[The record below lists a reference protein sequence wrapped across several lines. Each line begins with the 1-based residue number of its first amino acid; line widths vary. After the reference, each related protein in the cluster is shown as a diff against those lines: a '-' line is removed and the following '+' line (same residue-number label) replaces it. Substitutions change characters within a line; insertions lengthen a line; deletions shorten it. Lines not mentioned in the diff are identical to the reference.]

1 MAESWFP
8 LLCYLLVFTDLLSA
22 DLPCKLLKRV
32 PGLLGGHI
40 TPKSILGRYH
50 NYLPSPPQPSS
61 PPPPPRSWFLTNIVY
76 NIFSGNEWFSKTDV
90 SNFQNLLTVLFAA
103 HISCLTAYSI
113 WVSVSTQSSSRMPIF
128 LLAYQQCVMKV
139 GTSWFLYPAVKRI
152 FLFFFIFVLFHFIFL
167 GRFVFSFSVPMKR
180 FSAMMRHDGNRDYW
194 CFITQKVFQN

>member
-1 MAESWFP
+1 M
-8 LLCYLLVFTDLLSA
+8 
-22 DLPCKLLKRV
+22 
-32 PGLLGGHI
+32 
-40 TPKSILGRYH
+40 
-50 NYLPSPPQPSS
+50 
-61 PPPPPRSWFLTNIVY
+61 
-76 NIFSGNEWFSKTDV
+76 
-90 SNFQNLLTVLFAA
+90 LFAA

-152 FLFFFIFVLFHFIFL
+152 FLFFFIFVLFHFILL

-194 CFITQKVFQN
+194 CFITQKVFQNEEFASKLKRRLKNERTWQVYNVLVVGKNLASFVERWVLYILYSKGTCFLGKTYFNITGTELFRILVPRIQTSQHFRLTSVLP